1 MKNFLT
7 NNKQKNILFIITIII
22 LSITMFFYID
32 KKEGFHEDE
41 IFSYGSSNYKYDNL
55 FQAAADRDSINRTL
69 AEFVYRDNLIDT
81 IKNAK
86 YYLLD
91 HKEIFDASVGE
102 KIATDR
108 PVWKTPSEAEDYV
121 TVSKDD
127 IFCYPAVYINQGRDV
142 HPPLFYMLVHLVST
156 LSLNTFSKYIIFFI
170 NLIFFISTC
179 IVIRKIFKLYNK
191 EKLAIP
197 TILLYGLSMGA
208 ISTVILLRMYSML
221 TFFCLLYLYINL
233 KIVKNN
239 FEIDKKLG
247 IQLVITTILGFLTQY
262 YFCIFAV
269 LVFILMFIRLLV
281 LKDKKKITKY
291 ILKHIKSAIIGLLLF
306 VPSIYHIFFSYRG
319 PGKVDSGNLIE
330 QLQIFVKILFDA
342 YSIPLTIGYILLAC
356 SLLYFVITLII
367 KIKKKQLNYNKLF
380 EIFLIT
386 IPTILYIVIVS
397 KISPKIDE
405 KYMIRYIMPVLP
417 MVAISFIVLMNNV
430 FSRLLKFKNSKT
442 KNIVKIITISTIVIT
457 LSIVGF
463 FTNKPNYLYLGYDKY
478 IEVAEKYKELNYVYI
493 CDNAFTYINS
503 IPEFMIY
510 NKTLILNTGHDSF
523 DILGTDAELQSQD
536 KFILSIK
543 KWTNVK
549 DSLNKV
555 LEASGFSNYEVVLDN
570 NDDTASII
578 YLISK

>member
-1 MKNFLT
+1 MKKFIT
-7 NNKQKNILFIITIII
+7 NNKLKNILFIITIVIV
-22 LSITMFFYID
+22 SIAMFFYID

-91 HKEIFDASVGE
+91 HKDIFDASVGE
-102 KIATDR
+102 KIATDK
-108 PVWKTPSEAEDYV
+108 PVWKTPSDAEDYV

-127 IFCYPAVYINQGRDV
+127 IFSYAAVYINQGRDV

-156 LSLNTFSKYIIFFI
+156 IFLNQFSKYIIFSI
-170 NLIFFISTC
+170 NLVFFIGIC
-179 IVIRKIFKLYNK
+179 IVIRKIFKLYDK
-191 EKLAIP
+191 EELAIP
-197 TILLYGLSMGA
+197 AILLYGLSMGA

-221 TFFCLLYLYINL
+221 TFFCLLYLYITL

-239 FEIDKKLG
+239 FEIDKKLSK
-247 IQLVITTILGFLTQY
+247 QLVITTILGFLTQY

-269 LVFILMFIRLLV
+269 LVFILMFIRMVISKEKKKLAKYV
-281 LKDKKKITKY
+281 LK
-291 ILKHIKSAIIGLLLF
+291 HVKSAVIGVLLF

-319 PGKVDSGNLIE
+319 PGNVDSGNLIE
-330 QLQIFVKILFDA
+330 QLQTFIKILFNA
-342 YSIPLTIGYILLAC
+342 YSLPLTVGYIILAC
-356 SLLYFVITLII
+356 SLIYFIITVII
-367 KIKKKQLNYNKLF
+367 KIRKKQLNYNKLF
-380 EIFLIT
+380 ELLLLTLPAIM
-386 IPTILYIVIVS
+386 YIVIVS
-397 KISPKIDE
+397 KISPIIDE

-417 MVAISFIVLMNNV
+417 MVAISFIVLMNNI
-430 FSRLLKFKNSKT
+430 FSRILRFKNEKT
-442 KNIVKIITISTIVIT
+442 KNNVKIILILIIVVTI
-457 LSIVGF
+457 SIVGF
-463 FTNKPNYLYLGYDKY
+463 FTNKPKYLYTGYNQY
-478 IEVAEKYKELNYVYI
+478 IEIAEKYKDLNYVYI

-523 DILGTDAELQSQD
+523 DILGTDTELQSQSQ
-536 KFILSIK
+536 FVLSIK
-543 KWTNVK
+543 KWTNVE
-549 DSLNKV
+549 DTLNKV
-555 LEASGFSNYEVVLDN
+555 LEASGFSHYEVLLDN

-578 YLISK
+578 YLISR